1 MRIIKQLALAAAVVL
16 LAACKTPTNIAY
28 FQDMEH
34 MKEFQLQQY
43 EGIKLKPFDKLLIV
57 VKCKNAEITNMLN
70 LGLTNQIIGT
80 SENATL
86 NQNNGVSGYTIDQDG
101 NIDFPL
107 LGKLHIAGLTRSEV
121 EQKIKHDIEAAELA
135 KDVVVTADYMNMSY
149 FVLGEVRSPGRKSI
163 THDRV
168 TFTEALAQSG
178 DLSLYGIRDSIY
190 VIRQNGDKKITYRM
204 NMLNA
209 QELIQSPAYYI
220 QPNDVIYVD
229 ANNTRK
235 RQSNANGN
243 QFQSASLW
251 MSMASVL
258 TTLAVLIFK

>member
-16 LAACKTPTNIAY
+16 LAACKTPTDVAY
-28 FQDMEH
+28 FQDLENL
-34 MKEFQLQQY
+34 KELEMQPY
-43 EGIKLKPFDKLLIV
+43 EAIKLKPTDKVFIV

-70 LGLTNQIIGT
+70 LGMTNQIIGT
-80 SENATL
+80 SENASL
-86 NQNNGVSGYTIDQDG
+86 NQNNGISGYTIDKDG

-107 LGKLHIAGLTRSEV
+107 LGKIHIEGLTREGV
-121 EQKIKHDIEAAELA
+121 EKKIKHEIENAELA
-135 KDVVVTADYMNMSY
+135 KDVVVTCDYMNLRY
-149 FVLGEVRSPGRKSI
+149 YVLGEVKSPGAKSFARDKLTI
-163 THDRV
+163 
-168 TFTEALAQSG
+168 TEALAQSG
-178 DLSLYGIRDSIY
+178 DLSLYGIRNKIY
-190 VIRQNGDKKITYRM
+190 VIRQEGNKKVTYQM
-204 NMLNA
+204 NMLSA
-209 QELIQSPAYYI
+209 EELLKSPAYYI
-220 QPNDVIYVD
+220 QQNDVIYVD